1 MIELQQQ
8 RLLTS
13 SHRNSLRARRTQQWE
28 LSCCKHNVER
38 PFSQRRRQKRCWWWM
53 RNRQHRKKW
62 SKNYGNLVNSTEL
75 LVMTFKAHTSHIVVA
90 FFVLRLVSST
100 CFFHLFQL
108 QNDDCVFS
116 SHILFITSSSLHH
129 ICTKRA
135 AFDRVFTFCGNDAW
149 CCSFFVSRWCSHLL
163 GVAAQRAVKPASA
176 IISQI
181 FHSLFYERCHSADCW
196 LLWWPIQYQMGNYTT
211 PLHIEKKV
219 I

>member
-1 MIELQQQ
+1 
-8 RLLTS
+8 
-13 SHRNSLRARRTQQWE
+13 
-28 LSCCKHNVER
+28 
-38 PFSQRRRQKRCWWWM
+38 M

-75 LVMTFKAHTSHIVVA
+75 LVMTFKAHTSHIGVV
-90 FFVLRLVSST
+90 FLLRLVSST

-149 CCSFFVSRWCSHLL
+149 CYSFFLFRDDVSHLL
-163 GVAAQRAVKPASA
+163 GVTAQRAVKLASA
-176 IISQI
+176 IISRI

-211 PLHIEKKV
+211 LLHIDKKV